1 MKKLLNLTYT
11 ILFLFASP
19 LMLAQTYAIGNSP
32 IKPGNFQNRAAQL
45 NLLTSQKATPSNSIS
60 AKTNSIYI
68 QQVGNN
74 NDVISNTRSLY
85 SNINLV
91 QRGNNNEVGL
101 NVTAGIINE
110 NIFQNG
116 SNHKFFDFSS
126 KGTVLHSAAVYQ
138 TGRNQNLLWY
148 GNNSIS
154 EKMMIRMKGKNQ
166 TVIIRNIKR

>member
-1 MKKLLNLTYT
+1 
-11 ILFLFASP
+11 
-19 LMLAQTYAIGNSP
+19 MLAQTYTIGNSP
-32 IKPGNFQNRAAQL
+32 IKTGDLESRAAQL
-45 NLLTSQKATPSNSIS
+45 NFLSSQRTAPSNSRV
-60 AKTNSIYI
+60 ATNNAIFI

-74 NDVISNTRSLY
+74 NEVVSNTRSLQ
-85 SNINLV
+85 SNINLI

-101 NVTAGIINE
+101 DITAGIIKE

-126 KGTVLHSAAVYQ
+126 GGSVLHTAAVYQ
-138 TGRNQNLLWY
+138 SGRNQNLLWY

-154 EKMMIRMKGKNQ
+154 DKLMIRMKGNNQ